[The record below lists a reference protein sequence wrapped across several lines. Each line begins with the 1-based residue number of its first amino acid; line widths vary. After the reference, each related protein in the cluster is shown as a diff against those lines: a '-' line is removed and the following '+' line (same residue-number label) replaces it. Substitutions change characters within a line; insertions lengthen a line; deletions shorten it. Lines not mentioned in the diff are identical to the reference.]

1 MQRQAMGVALHIVL
15 LPFLNYCIAQLIHTM
30 PTFRRLF
37 FACNLTM
44 LLLGAGVEDCRVYGC
59 LVYAGTNDYAA
70 MAIKHILAIKQTLAI
85 KHTLAVKVSAANN
98 HTADQALALL
108 NR

>member
-37 FACNLTM
+37 FACDFTF
-44 LLLGAGVEDCRVYGC
+44 LLKGGAS
-59 LVYAGTNDYAA
+59 
-70 MAIKHILAIKQTLAI
+70 AIAFVMGERETQ
-85 KHTLAVKVSAANN
+85 
-98 HTADQALALL
+98 
-108 NR
+108 